1 MIRAQKEGQEN
12 QKEKYK
18 QALDDCDKQYNE
30 AMLGLQQH
38 RLDQIEMEHIA
49 NPEVRSKIGYHT
61 SFTEEVQAHNA
72 LVAAKAARWAKMEE
86 TAKLARK
93 AKAEQEAEDAAKAKM
108 AGNLEAGGTAAN

>member
-1 MIRAQKEGQEN
+1 MLGLQQHRLDQIEMD
-12 QKEKYK
+12 K
-18 QALDDCDKQYNE
+18 QAKEECDKQYNE

-49 NPEVRSKIGYHT
+49 NPDVRSKIGYHT
-61 SFTEEVQAHNA
+61 NFTEEVQSHND

-93 AKAEQEAEDAAKAKM
+93 AKAEQEAEEAAKAKM
-108 AGNLEAGGTAAN
+108 AGNLDAAD